1 MCSYVHVMLYCLETM
16 RYLRMVNEKAWVAV
30 QSYTLRYNRITASA
44 TTRQREEEQ
53 DAVCAGDRLLKPFE
67 WYTRNLERLY
77 DRHATW
83 YG

>member
-1 MCSYVHVMLYCLETM
+1 MLYCLETM
-16 RYLRMVNEKAWVAV
+16 RYLRIVNEEVWFAV
-30 QSYTLRYNRITASA
+30 QSYMLRYKRITPSA
-44 TTRQREEEQ
+44 TTRQHEEEQ

-77 DRHATW
+77 DRPVTW